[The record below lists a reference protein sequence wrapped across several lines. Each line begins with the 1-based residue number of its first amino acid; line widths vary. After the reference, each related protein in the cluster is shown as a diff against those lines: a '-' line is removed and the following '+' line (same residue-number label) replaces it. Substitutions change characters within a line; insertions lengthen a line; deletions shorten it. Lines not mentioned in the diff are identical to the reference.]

1 MPQTYIESEVLTITT
16 DGSGDGNATTT
27 TTYNGAIWGL
37 DIDYGT
43 ADATATVAV
52 SLVGGAA
59 DDTDRLLFTT
69 AASNTD
75 GIRMPRKQTT
85 KASDGTDTGTY
96 EALAATGRKLK
107 AVVAGAGSTK
117 TLKIRF
123 VLLI

>member
-1 MPQTYIESEVLTITT
+1 MSQAFTESEVLTVTT
-16 DGSGDGNATTT
+16 NGSGDGNATTT
-27 TTYNGAIWGL
+27 ATYNGAIWGV

-85 KASDGTDTGTY
+85 KASDGTDTGSY

-107 AVVAGAGSTK
+107 AVVAASGATK

-123 VLLI
+123 ILLV